1 MFEGQVVHTD
11 SKLLTYAFTQKFD
24 KASLKDR
31 QLDLIA
37 QYMIR
42 IVHITGEQNT
52 VANALF
58 RKKEIIMLIYNKN

>member
-1 MFEGQVVHTD
+1 
-11 SKLLTYAFTQKFD
+11 LTYAFTQKFD
-24 KASLKDR
+24 KASLRDK

-52 VANALF
+52 VANAF
-58 RKKEIIMLIYNKN
+58 EMNQAFDSAI